1 MAALTLGTIAI
12 VSAILGLVGGV
23 ASSAISAGTNY
34 GLQKD
39 QQGFNAS
46 EAEKT
51 RDWSSLENSISRQ
64 FTAEQNALSR
74 EFNAREAEKQRDWSE
89 YMDST
94 AVSRKVAD
102 MQRAGLNP
110 ALINGVGGTGAYSGT
125 SASSSGVNS
134 SYTPS
139 GSGAMAQSGLSHVN
153 FELMSSAVQGA
164 IVKSIL
170 DNPKAFQRNV
180 KNEVKDISKDTL
192 EAMSDED
199 LDISKYF

>member
-110 ALINGVGGTGAYSGT
+110 ALINGVGGTGAYSGL
-125 SASSSGVNS
+125 SAGTVALSAPDSCH
-134 SYTPS
+134 PS
-139 GSGAMAQSGLSHVN
+139 GGHYPNQLQHLS
-153 FELMSSAVQGA
+153 
-164 IVKSIL
+164 
-170 DNPKAFQRNV
+170 
-180 KNEVKDISKDTL
+180 
-192 EAMSDED
+192 
-199 LDISKYF
+199 